1 MKIRALIV
9 DDEPL
14 ARERLQGFL
23 AHETDIYV
31 VGESADGDDALQK
44 IQALKPDL
52 VFLDIQMPRR
62 DGFGVLQALSASGGK
77 LPVVIFTTAFD
88 EHALRAFDAHALD
101 YLLKPFKVSRFQQ
114 ALQKARE
121 ALGGRGTQDALT
133 RMLKL
138 MEEQRRDDG
147 PKLTR
152 LAIKDG
158 ERTLFVPV
166 ADIDWIEADGNYAIV
181 HTGKLRHTLRETMGW
196 LDSQLPDKQFLRVS
210 RSAIVNLDRV
220 RELQPGVGGDPILIL
235 RDDTQLEISR
245 GVREIEQWLK
255 YH

>member
-23 AHETDIYV
+23 ARETDIYV
-31 VGESADGDDALQK
+31 VGESPDGDDAVQK
-44 IQALKPDL
+44 ILTLKPDL

-62 DGFGVLQALSASGGK
+62 DGFGVLQALAGGK
-77 LPVVIFTTAFD
+77 LPVIIFTTAFD

-101 YLLKPFKVSRFQQ
+101 YLLKPFKISRFQE

-121 ALGGRGTQDALT
+121 ALGGRGTQEALT

-138 MEEQRRDDG
+138 MEEQRTDNTPR
-147 PKLTR
+147 LTR
-152 LAIKDG
+152 LAIKDDD
-158 ERTLFVPV
+158 RTLFIPV
-166 ADIDWIEADGNYAIV
+166 ADIDWIEASGNYAIV
-181 HTGKLRHTLRETMGW
+181 HVGKQRHTLRETMAW
-196 LDSQLPDKQFLRVS
+196 LDTQLPEQTFLRVS
-210 RSAIVNLDRV
+210 RSAIVNLARV
-220 RELQPGVGGDPILIL
+220 REVQPGVGGENVLVLQDGS
-235 RDDTQLEISR
+235 TLEISR
-245 GVREIEQWLK
+245 GIREIEQWLK

>member
-1 MKIRALIV
+1 MKIRVLIV

-23 AHETDIYV
+23 ARETDIYV
-31 VGESADGDDALQK
+31 VGESPDGDDAVQK
-44 IQALKPDL
+44 ILSLKPDL

-62 DGFGVLQALSASGGK
+62 DGFGVLQALAGGK

-101 YLLKPFKVSRFQQ
+101 YLLKPFKISRFQE

-121 ALGGRGTQDALT
+121 TLGGRGTQDALT

-138 MEEQRRDDG
+138 MEEQRRDDT

-152 LAIKDG
+152 LAIKDDD
-158 ERTLFVPV
+158 RTLFVPV
-166 ADIDWIEADGNYAIV
+166 ADIDWIEASGNYAVV
-181 HTGKLRHTLRETMGW
+181 HCGKQRHTLRETMAW
-196 LDSQLPDKQFLRVS
+196 LDTQLPEQTFLRVS
-210 RSAIVNLDRV
+210 RSAIVNLSRV
-220 RELQPGVGGDPILIL
+220 RELQPGVGGENVLVLADGS
-235 RDDTQLEISR
+235 TLEISR
-245 GVREIEQWLK
+245 GLREIEQWLK

>member
-23 AHETDIYV
+23 AREADIYV
-31 VGESADGDDALQK
+31 VGESPDGEDAVQK
-44 IQALKPDL
+44 ILSLKPDL

-62 DGFGVLQALSASGGK
+62 DGFGVLQALSGGK
-77 LPVVIFTTAFD
+77 LPVIIFTTAFD

-101 YLLKPFKVSRFQQ
+101 YLLKPFKVSRFQE

-121 ALGGRGTQDALT
+121 AIGGRGTQEALT

-138 MEEQRRDDG
+138 MEEQRRDDT
-147 PKLTR
+147 PRLTR
-152 LAIKDG
+152 LAIKDDD
-158 ERTLFVPV
+158 RTLFVPV
-166 ADIDWIEADGNYAIV
+166 GDIDWIEASGNYAVV
-181 HTGKLRHTLRETMGW
+181 HAGKQRHTLRETMAW
-196 LDSQLPDKQFLRVS
+196 LDTQLPEQTFLRVS
-210 RSAIVNLDRV
+210 RSAIVNLARV
-220 RELQPGVGGDPILIL
+220 RELQPGVGGENVLVLQDGS
-235 RDDTQLEISR
+235 TLEISR
-245 GVREIEQWLK
+245 GIREIEQWLK

>member
-14 ARERLQGFL
+14 ARERLQSFL
-23 AHETDIYV
+23 ARDADIFV
-31 VGESADGDDALQK
+31 VGESPDGDDAVQK
-44 IQALKPDL
+44 ILTLKPDL

-62 DGFGVLQALSASGGK
+62 DGFGVLQALAGSK

-88 EHALRAFDAHALD
+88 EHALRAFDAHAID
-101 YLLKPFKVSRFQQ
+101 YLLKPFKLSRFQE

-121 ALGGRGTQDALT
+121 TLGGRGTQDALS

-138 MEEQRRDDG
+138 MEDQRTDAT

-152 LAIKDG
+152 LAIKDDD
-158 ERTLFVPV
+158 RTVFVPV
-166 ADIDWIEADGNYAIV
+166 GEVDWIEASGNYAIV
-181 HTGKLRHTLRETMGW
+181 HAGKQRHILRETMAW
-196 LDSQLPDKQFLRVS
+196 LDGQLPEKEFLRVS
-210 RSAIVNLDRV
+210 RSAIVNLASV
-220 RELQPGVGGDPILIL
+220 RELQPGVGGESVLLL
-235 RDDTQLEISR
+235 RDGTTLEVSR
-245 GVREIEQWLK
+245 GLREIEHWIK